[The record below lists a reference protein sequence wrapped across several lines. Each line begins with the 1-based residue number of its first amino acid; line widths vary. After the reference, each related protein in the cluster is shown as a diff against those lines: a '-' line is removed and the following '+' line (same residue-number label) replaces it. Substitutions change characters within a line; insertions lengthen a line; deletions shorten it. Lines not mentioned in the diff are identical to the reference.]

1 VVKLWW
7 VDGDLW
13 CFDGRLL
20 GPKNTPRFLD
30 LFLGWRGKAKA
41 TTKAKAIML
50 SLRPSGFAPAF
61 GRAVAAAR
69 WLRRWAEAPLYL
81 KATAETETTRSKRER
96 TGKTAT
102 ADPPFDFAQGR
113 LFGMTTRTKATAT
126 ADPPPSAKDDNQKT
140 RATSEK

>member
-1 VVKLWW
+1 MVVKLWW

-69 WLRRWAEAPLYL
+69 WLRRWASAVQTHDILY
-81 KATAETETTRSKRER
+81 
-96 TGKTAT
+96 
-102 ADPPFDFAQGR
+102 R
-113 LFGMTTRTKATAT
+113 LSRDILYTLAFW
-126 ADPPPSAKDDNQKT
+126 
-140 RATSEK
+140 